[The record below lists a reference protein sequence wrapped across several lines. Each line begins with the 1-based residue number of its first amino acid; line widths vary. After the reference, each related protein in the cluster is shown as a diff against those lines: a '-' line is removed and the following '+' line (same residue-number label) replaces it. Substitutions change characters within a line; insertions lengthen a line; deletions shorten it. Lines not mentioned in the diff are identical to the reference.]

1 MMQAD
6 VGRPRVLLADDD
18 AGILKAISRTLATD
32 FEVVAT
38 VTDGRKALDAVPRL
52 DPDVVVLDI
61 SMPGLNGFQTAEEL
75 KRLGSRAKI
84 VFLTMHQDD
93 DFVSKAI
100 RCGAMGYVL
109 KTLASSDLTPA
120 LHHALAGRRYLP
132 SLTPLVMTGADTHAV
147 QFCGD
152 DSSGLDGAAAVLS
165 SALHRG
171 DTVATVLIESNRDAL
186 ALRMKERGWNLAD
199 IGKQGRYIVFDAEE
213 AATRVMRAGRPHL
226 TRSRAGLLR
235 TRPERAHAPSI
246 RLAWTALCRT
256 RDVAAVS
263 VLVTTRSTSAFR
275 SLTRARRWRLDR
287 LYGPSLVWTASR
299 RPTSILTGRN
309 QSRCVTLSIAFMA
322 AAWPHA

>member
-1 MMQAD
+1 MMQTD

-18 AGILKAISRTLATD
+18 TGILKAISRTLATE

-38 VTDGRKALDAVPRL
+38 VTDGREALDAVPRL

-75 KRLGSRAKI
+75 KRCGSRAKI
-84 VFLTMHQDD
+84 VFLTLHQDD

-109 KTLASSDLTPA
+109 KMLASSDLTPA

-147 QFCGD
+147 QLCRD
-152 DSSGLDGAAAVLS
+152 DSSGLDGAAGVLS

-186 ALRMKERGWNLAD
+186 ALRMTERGWNLAD
-199 IGKQGRYIVFDAEE
+199 VEKQGRYVVFDAEE
-213 AATRVMRAGRPHL
+213 AATRVMRAGRPQLDSIAEMVAALDRARTASAAGPRLHLTIVGEISAVLCRRGTPEAAVEVERLWDEL
-226 TRSRAGLLR
+226 TRSL
-235 TRPERAHAPSI
+235 P
-246 RLAWTALCRT
+246 
-256 RDVAAVS
+256 
-263 VLVTTRSTSAFR
+263 
-275 SLTRARRWRLDR
+275 
-287 LYGPSLVWTASR
+287 
-299 RPTSILTGRN
+299 ILTICTYPTGCFDHDGALGFVSGISAHHSVISHAVGAW
-309 QSRCVTLSIAFMA
+309 QSRS
-322 AAWPHA
+322 